1 MSKPI
6 DDGGP
11 AFPHCEPENAMY
23 TYDGISARDWFA
35 THASEADIADMVNV
49 AFRDGISLNRRQAR
63 YRHAD
68 AMLAERSRDRE

>member
-11 AFPHCEPENAMY
+11 ACPVPEG
-23 TYDGISARDWFA
+23 TLPGFEGLTLRDWFA
-35 THASEADIADMVNV
+35 GHVMSGFAVCHDESDRREWQWQALAEAAYM
-49 AFRDGISLNRRQAR
+49 A
-63 YRHAD
+63 AD